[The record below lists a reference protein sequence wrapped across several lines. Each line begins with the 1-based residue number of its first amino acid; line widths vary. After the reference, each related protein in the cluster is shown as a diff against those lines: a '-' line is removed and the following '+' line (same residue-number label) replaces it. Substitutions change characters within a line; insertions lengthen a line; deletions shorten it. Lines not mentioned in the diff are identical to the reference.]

1 MLNKQEILIEPH
13 VMPCSAEDSKLAHI
27 FGHKHSHQLAEYLN
41 EYFTFKIF
49 FVKFRV

>member
-27 FGHKHSHQLAEYLN
+27 FGGQALSPARRIPQR
-41 EYFTFKIF
+41 IF
-49 FVKFRV
+49 HIQTILCEI